1 MKNRKTV
8 DTGDGIVAESS
19 EWSFGGKVPE
29 SFTDHV
35 SKSVPL
41 YNLGQNLIT
50 EISEFF
56 VTPSSTIYDL
66 GSSTGVMTAKLAD
79 KHKNKKCKVI
89 GIDCEPNMIK
99 QARIDNPR
107 ENIVY
112 KVGDILKAKIVKTD
126 FIVLYYTMQFVPPK
140 DRQLLFDNL
149 YKSLNWGGGLVV
161 FEKVRAPDA
170 RFQDYMTQIYNEYK
184 LEVGYSEENII
195 AKSKS
200 LKRVLEPYSTQAN
213 YDMMYRAGFKDI
225 MTIQKY
231 VSFEGFL
238 LIK

>member
-1 MKNRKTV
+1 MPY
-8 DTGDGIVAESS
+8 
-19 EWSFGGKVPE
+19 GGQD
-29 SFTDHV
+29 S
-35 SKSVPL
+35 
-41 YNLGQNLIT
+41 
-50 EISEFF
+50 
-56 VTPSSTIYDL
+56 
-66 GSSTGVMTAKLAD
+66 
-79 KHKNKKCKVI
+79 
-89 GIDCEPNMIK
+89 
-99 QARIDNPR
+99 
-107 ENIVY
+107 NIPAY
-112 KVGDILKAKIVKTD
+112 LNNFNIVKTD

-213 YDMMYRAGFKDI
+213 YDMMHRAGFKDI

-238 LIK
+238 VIK

>member
-1 MKNRKTV
+1 MEDRKNIN
-8 DTGDGIVAESS
+8 TGDGIVAESAD
-19 EWSFGGKVPE
+19 WSFGGKVPE
-29 SFTDHV
+29 SFAEHV

-41 YNLGQNLIT
+41 YNLGQHLIA

-66 GSSTGVMTAKLAD
+66 GSSTGTMTAKLAD
-79 KHKNKKCKVI
+79 RHKSKKCKVI

-99 QARIDNPR
+99 QARIENPR

-112 KVGDILKAKIVKTD
+112 KVGDILKEKIVKTD
-126 FIVLYYTMQFVPPK
+126 FIVLYYTMQFVQPK

-149 YKSLNWGGGLVV
+149 YKSLNWGGAIVV

-184 LEVGYSEENII
+184 LEAGYTEENII

-213 YDMMYRAGFKDI
+213 YDMMFRAGFKDI

-231 VSFEGFL
+231 ISFEGFL
-238 LIK
+238 AIK